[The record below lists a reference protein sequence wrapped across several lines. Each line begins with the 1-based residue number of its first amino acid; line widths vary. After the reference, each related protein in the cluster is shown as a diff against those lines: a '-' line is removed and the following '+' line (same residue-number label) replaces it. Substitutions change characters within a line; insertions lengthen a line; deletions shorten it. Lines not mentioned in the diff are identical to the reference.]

1 MNQKEQVL
9 EETVLSVSNVLLTA
23 PLNSALKANP
33 KPLLALSYA
42 VERKTLI
49 KPLQFFPMKIPE
61 PYGVHV

>member
-1 MNQKEQVL
+1 MNQKQQVL

-49 KPLQFFPMKIPE
+49 KPL
-61 PYGVHV
+61 